1 MSPKSEYYRTS
12 CTLHGPFTSVIKEV
26 AEEILERMTLA
37 RRFFVG
43 LVELGAVSLRN
54 LFRCGPVVSV
64 SNHVPI
70 VDKEECGYHP

>member
-1 MSPKSEYYRTS
+1 MA
-12 CTLHGPFTSVIKEV
+12 PFTSVIKEV

-43 LVELGAVSLRN
+43 LVQLGAVSLRN

-70 VDKEECGYHP
+70 VDKEECGTLPSLKLTARS